1 MSSGTTMIPET
12 NSNFLL
18 NTGGDGSSEARRA
31 KYELIP
37 ASLYPWSTGTKPM
50 PSLSLELYSKLNQD
64 KWELHANLILV
75 LTGDVKFKDNLDSV
89 QMGFLL
95 NPNASSTNF
104 DGVSITATNV
114 DPPTFTAKDVW
125 ITERPWVKG

>member
-1 MSSGTTMIPET
+1 
-12 NSNFLL
+12 
-18 NTGGDGSSEARRA
+18 
-31 KYELIP
+31 
-37 ASLYPWSTGTKPM
+37 M

-75 LTGDVKFKDNLDSV
+75 LTGEVKFKDNLDSV